1 MIPLHYVR
9 QCWSGAPGSA
19 GDHLFFRANMVTKCI
34 SRESNPGLIDGND
47 EFYH

>member
-1 MIPLHYVR
+1 MR
-9 QCWSGAPGSA
+9 AAKGSDGSCGLVVEYLA
-19 GDHLFFRANMVTKCI
+19 YFEKCI